1 MPPTCGNSLCWTRS
15 TTKTRRRTGPQGAF
29 FHLTSEIVSPPE
41 EVIGVHF
48 LLHFGIWVPGGARER
63 LLEPPGVSWGASW
76 ALLRGSWESL
86 GASCVLLG
94 ELLERIGALF
104 LGDLI
109 LIFLGIDFCT
119 EKVAQMEAFWKP
131 K

>member
-1 MPPTCGNSLCWTRS
+1 MKSYPHPRKSLVFIFYS
-15 TTKTRRRTGPQGAF
+15 ILAF
-29 FHLTSEIVSPPE
+29 GF
-41 EVIGVHF
+41 
-48 LLHFGIWVPGGARER
+48 PGGARER